1 MSRPADLV
9 LDRVVKRYGE
19 GTAVAGVSLE
29 APAGSYVVLL
39 GPSGSGKTTLL
50 AMIGGFTM
58 PSSGAIRIGGQDV
71 TATPPARRPTATV
84 FQDYALFPHLTVANN
99 VGFGL
104 SVRGDPK
111 PEIAERV
118 AATLGLVG
126 LKEFGSR
133 RIDQLS
139 GGQRQ
144 RVALARALAVEPSVL
159 LLDEPLGALDL
170 NLRRQVQEEL
180 KRLQREMG
188 RTFVQVTHDQ
198 EEAMALADILV
209 VLNAG
214 LIEDVGPPERV
225 YARPA
230 SRFTAA
236 FMGESNLIEGW
247 IREDGRTLD
256 TAFGA
261 LPLPSPHAPGTA
273 MALGLRPEAIRPAG
287 EGLLPL
293 GRARIVERVFQGA
306 TLRLRLAFEDGR
318 SLLAR
323 IEPGSVPAGAEK
335 LDLAVRAEDLVPLTR

>member
-1 MSRPADLV
+1 MSQPADLV
-9 LDRVVKRYGE
+9 LDEVVKRYGAS
-19 GTAVAGVSLE
+19 TAVAGVSLA
-29 APAGSYVVLL
+29 APTGSYVVLL

-50 AMIGGFTM
+50 AMIGGFTF
-58 PSSGAIRIGGQDV
+58 PSSGSIRIGSVDV
-71 TATPPARRPTATV
+71 TQSPPAKRPTATV
-84 FQDYALFPHLTVANN
+84 FQDYALFPHLGVAEN

-104 SVRGDPK
+104 SVRGDPR
-111 PEIAERV
+111 PAIAERV
-118 AATLGLVG
+118 EATLGLVG
-126 LKEFGSR
+126 LRDYGAR

-180 KRLQREMG
+180 KRLQRETG

-214 LIEDVGPPERV
+214 RIEDVGPPERV

-236 FMGESNLIEGW
+236 FMGESNLVEG
-247 IREDGRTLD
+247 RVRDDGRSLD
-256 TAFGA
+256 TGFGV
-261 LPLPSPHAPGTA
+261 LPAPEPQAPGTA
-273 MALGLRPEAIRPAG
+273 MALALRPETIRPAG
-287 EGLLPL
+287 EGMLPL
-293 GRARIVERVFQGA
+293 GRARIAERVFQGA
-306 TLRLRLAFEDGR
+306 TLRLRLAFDGGR

-323 IEPGSVPAGAEK
+323 IEPGSVPAGAEAI
-335 LDLAVRAEDLVPLTR
+335 DVGVRAEDLVPLTR